1 MEVGTKRIIATFVFH
16 FFMQD
21 VAALESLPL
30 LGFVVK
36 ADSSQTSQF
45 KLYHKNKVYY
55 IFKADSPETAQK
67 YCRER
72 CYLLLHIV
80 TILIILKYCN
90 NINISFFFFLT
101 DGSRL
106 LKRLLCFNICC
117 VKLLAVLALAE
128 NVLPQCSQKSVNSIW
143 SHQFCAFCFY

>member
-1 MEVGTKRIIATFVFH
+1 MAVGTKRIIATFVFH

-72 CYLLLHIV
+72 CYLLLYIV

-90 NINISFFFFLT
+90 NIFFFL
-101 DGSRL
+101 
-106 LKRLLCFNICC
+106 F
-117 VKLLAVLALAE
+117 
-128 NVLPQCSQKSVNSIW
+128 
-143 SHQFCAFCFY
+143 F

>member
-1 MEVGTKRIIATFVFH
+1 MTVGTKRINATFVFH

-45 KLYHKNKVYY
+45 KLYHHNKVYY

-67 YCRER
+67 YSRER
-72 CYLLLHIV
+72 CYLLLHVV
-80 TILIILKYCN
+80 TILIILKYYI
-90 NINISFFFFLT
+90 NINYFLFF
-101 DGSRL
+101 
-106 LKRLLCFNICC
+106 
-117 VKLLAVLALAE
+117 
-128 NVLPQCSQKSVNSIW
+128 
-143 SHQFCAFCFY
+143 